1 MIRELTCIVCPR
13 GCQLKVELD
22 EKGAVLNVEGFTCPR
37 GKQYAVDE
45 CTHPMR
51 TITSTVRAANGEP
64 LDRVG
69 DLIRSRQRGID
80 FLVRKPRL
88 IDYHER
94 ALRVV
99 EPKRILQNDH
109 SRQVNISFRACK

>member
-13 GCQLKVELD
+13 GCQIKAELD

-37 GKQYAVDE
+37 GKQYAIDE

-64 LDRVG
+64 VPVKTNRTVPKEKMFDCMKEINKACVNAPVSIGQVVIPDVLGTGVDIVATN
-69 DLIRSRQRGID
+69 ID
-80 FLVRKPRL
+80 
-88 IDYHER
+88 
-94 ALRVV
+94 
-99 EPKRILQNDH
+99 
-109 SRQVNISFRACK
+109 

>member
-64 LDRVG
+64 VPVKTNRTVPKELMFDCMKEINRASVTLPARIG
-69 DLIRSRQRGID
+69 D
-80 FLVRKPRL
+80 
-88 IDYHER
+88 
-94 ALRVV
+94 VV
-99 EPKRILQNDH
+99 IPDILGTGADVVVTANMD
-109 SRQVNISFRACK
+109 